1 MHGIRYLRLA
11 GALALTALLVQAP
24 ARADV
29 YIGAGAYQGE
39 AQVLD
44 LDDNDTTT
52 GFTLGYVFVDSV
64 IILSGEVGYY
74 DLGSYSSR
82 GVDVDADAYTVAGMA
97 SLALGPFF
105 EVYGK
110 LGVAAAEVEVNGRD
124 EDGDESFAG
133 VGFAID
139 VLDTLD
145 IFVEYLEF
153 DTEVNSELVGAGI
166 RLQF

>member
-1 MHGIRYLRLA
+1 MLKSITLRFA
-11 GALALTALLVQAP
+11 YALALSVMLAQAP
-24 ARADV
+24 ARADL

-39 AQVLD
+39 AQVLE

-52 GFTLGYVFVDSV
+52 GFTLGYVLVDSV

-74 DLGSYSSR
+74 DLGSYSSS
-82 GVDVDADAYTVAGMA
+82 GVEVEANALTLAGMA
-97 SLALGPFF
+97 SLAIGPFF

-110 LGVAAAEVEVNGRD
+110 LGIASAEVDVNGNS

-133 VGFAID
+133 IGFSID
-139 VLDTLD
+139 LFDTLD

-153 DTEVNSELVGAGI
+153 DTTVNSELVGAGI

>member
-1 MHGIRYLRLA
+1 MLKSITLRFAYAFALSIMLA
-11 GALALTALLVQAP
+11 QAP
-24 ARADV
+24 ARADL

-39 AQVLD
+39 AQVLE

-52 GFTLGYVFVDSV
+52 GFTLGYVLVDSV

-74 DLGSYSSR
+74 DLGSYSSM
-82 GVDVDADAYTVAGMA
+82 GV
-97 SLALGPFF
+97 
-105 EVYGK
+105 
-110 LGVAAAEVEVNGRD
+110 EVEVNGNS

-133 VGFAID
+133 IGFSID
-139 VLDTLD
+139 LFDTLD

-153 DTEVNSELVGAGI
+153 DTTVNSELVGAGI

>member
-1 MHGIRYLRLA
+1 MA
-11 GALALTALLVQAP
+11 CALTLAALLFNAP

-29 YIGAGAYQGE
+29 YLGVGAYQSE
-39 AQVLD
+39 AQVLE
-44 LDDNDTTT
+44 LDDDDTTT
-52 GFTLGYVFVDSV
+52 GFTLGYVFIDSA

-110 LGVAAAEVEVNGRD
+110 LGIAAAEVEVNGRSK
-124 EDGDESFAG
+124 DGDESFTG
-133 VGFAID
+133 IGFSVD

-145 IFVEYLEF
+145 IFVEYLDF
-153 DTEVNSELVGAGI
+153 DTEVDSELVGAGI